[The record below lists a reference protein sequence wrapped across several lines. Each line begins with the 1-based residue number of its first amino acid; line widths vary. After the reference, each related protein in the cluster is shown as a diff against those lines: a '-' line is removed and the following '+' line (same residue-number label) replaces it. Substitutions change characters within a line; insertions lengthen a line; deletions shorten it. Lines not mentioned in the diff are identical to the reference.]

1 MRTLTR
7 LVEQRQFEYENAGG
21 DPVGPRPRLEAVCRA
36 AAGGSLSVVHEMTL
50 VQDLCAATHQ

>member
-7 LVEQRQFEYENAGG
+7 RVEQRRFEYENAGG
-21 DPVGPRPRLEAVCRA
+21 DPVGPCPRLTAVRPA

-50 VQDLCAATHQ
+50 VQDLRAAAHQ